1 MDSRLIELLVELLW
15 PTRYV
20 SPLVQKIH
28 TIQADQIQV
37 RVGFLRYQVRSC
49 NGNRQERG
57 NISLIISFT
66 KKGRSDDL
74 ADTAK
79 VVSRKML
86 LLEI

>member
-1 MDSRLIELLVELLW
+1 MDSRLIELSVELIW

-28 TIQADQIQV
+28 TIQAAQIQV

-49 NGNRQERG
+49 NEKRQKRG
-57 NISLIISFT
+57 NTSLIISFT

-74 ADTAK
+74 ADIAK

>member
-1 MDSRLIELLVELLW
+1 MDSRLIELSVELLW

-20 SPLVQKIH
+20 SSLVQKIH
-28 TIQADQIQV
+28 TIQAAQIQV
-37 RVGFLRYQVRSC
+37 RVGFLHYQVRSC
-49 NGNRQERG
+49 NEKQQERG
-57 NISLIISFT
+57 NTFVNNIIY